1 MNRKKKSTN
10 CLKKYYIK
18 IDKLSKF
25 AIFKLRRRFIY
36 FAYNEYNNLTTFQIT
51 TSHTTNFSSL
61 ILLFIV
67 QWRIMSYREDTWS
80 RISCWDDERRVGS
93 IERNQLKTLKT
104 FPPKDLIRTSIT
116 KICSCQKISNK
127 HMKHSS
133 WNRPISN
140 IIWKRRKF

>member
-67 QWRIMSYREDTWS
+67 QWRIMSYREDT
-80 RISCWDDERRVGS
+80 
-93 IERNQLKTLKT
+93 
-104 FPPKDLIRTSIT
+104 
-116 KICSCQKISNK
+116 
-127 HMKHSS
+127 
-133 WNRPISN
+133 
-140 IIWKRRKF
+140 